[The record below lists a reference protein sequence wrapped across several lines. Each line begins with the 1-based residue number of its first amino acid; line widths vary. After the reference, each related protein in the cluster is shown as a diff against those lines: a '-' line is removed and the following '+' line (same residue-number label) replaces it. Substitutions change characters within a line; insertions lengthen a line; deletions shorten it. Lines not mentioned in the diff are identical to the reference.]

1 MKYTLNMTKVKFDLP
16 EKHLNKEEYV
26 ELWNSEAVQ
35 NYFKS
40 QETKPLFLLHDGP
53 PYANGDLHLGHFTN
67 KVLKDTLLKFKRLN
81 GFYAPLYNGSDCH
94 GLPVELAVEKKSK
107 LNKKENPKGFL
118 EECYTYSNE
127 QASNQREQV
136 KGFGVFAD
144 YTKSYQTTDHKREA
158 GEMQAVL
165 DLLDKGF
172 LFQKFRP
179 VYWCKDCQS
188 SLAEAELEYK
198 LKQSDSLT
206 VEFKLD
212 DETSLLVW
220 TTTPYTLPANQAV
233 AYNKRHSYA
242 KYFDNV
248 KNKYYVKL
256 KDFEVPDSWSFVSDF
271 SFDNVK
277 VVSPYHKKL
286 VSLYHADFVEQ
297 SGTGFVHVAPSFGL
311 DDFHLGE
318 AHNLETKSYV
328 NEYGKYNT
336 DEFPEL
342 MGLDLKKAT
351 SFVLEKLNE
360 EGLVYH
366 HTMFNHEYPHCWRH
380 KTPLFSKTS
389 KEWFM
394 DLSNVKDEAQQ
405 AADKVEFYPEN
416 GKTRLKSM
424 LEGRSS
430 WCVSRN
436 RLWGVPLPKDNTV
449 EAMEEYKSW
458 MNEVEVNG
466 LSAPYEDPTFKPQT
480 LDVWFDSGMTHTTV
494 VKEEFGFTQSDLYLE
509 GSDQHRGWFQS
520 SLLTSLALNGSAP
533 YKQVLTHGFVV
544 DEKGVKLSKSVGNY
558 VSMED
563 LLKEYSP
570 DTLRLWALGQDYSK
584 ELTYSKATLNNALER
599 YKKFRNTLRFM
610 LQNLDDFDVSS
621 FELNMDQLDDLDK
634 YVVEKTNDVKNKV
647 LKLADEYRFN
657 ESLNALYNYCD
668 FVSTVYLDSQKDR
681 LYCLAKKDPRRVST
695 QQVLFYVQH
704 NLMLLLLPFMP
715 YSTEEFYAKSKN
727 YGKESVL
734 MEDFLSEVK
743 TELDVSRFDELLDMR
758 VTLNKMFEQERVNK
772 TVSKNN
778 EMFVYYP
785 NELTNEEVSVM
796 ELMLGKP
803 HFVKGESLL
812 LKKHDY
818 HKCDRCWNYFQS
830 LEENGLCSSCHDV
843 EKSL

>member
-1 MKYTLNMTKVKFDLP
+1 
-16 EKHLNKEEYV
+16 
-26 ELWNSEAVQ
+26 
-35 NYFKS
+35 
-40 QETKPLFLLHDGP
+40 
-53 PYANGDLHLGHFTN
+53 
-67 KVLKDTLLKFKRLN
+67 
-81 GFYAPLYNGSDCH
+81 
-94 GLPVELAVEKKSK
+94 
-107 LNKKENPKGFL
+107 
-118 EECYTYSNE
+118 
-127 QASNQREQV
+127 
-136 KGFGVFAD
+136 
-144 YTKSYQTTDHKREA
+144 
-158 GEMQAVL
+158 
-165 DLLDKGF
+165 
-172 LFQKFRP
+172 
-179 VYWCKDCQS
+179 
-188 SLAEAELEYK
+188 
-198 LKQSDSLT
+198 
-206 VEFKLD
+206 
-212 DETSLLVW
+212 
-220 TTTPYTLPANQAV
+220 
-233 AYNKRHSYA
+233 
-242 KYFDNV
+242 
-248 KNKYYVKL
+248 
-256 KDFEVPDSWSFVSDF
+256 VPDSWSFVSDF

-449 EAMEEYKSW
+449 EAMAEYKSW

-466 LSAPYEDPTFKPQT
+466 LSALYEDPTFKPQT

-621 FELNMDQLDDLDK
+621 FELNMDQLD
-634 YVVEKTNDVKNKV
+634 
-647 LKLADEYRFN
+647 
-657 ESLNALYNYCD
+657 
-668 FVSTVYLDSQKDR
+668 
-681 LYCLAKKDPRRVST
+681 
-695 QQVLFYVQH
+695 
-704 NLMLLLLPFMP
+704 
-715 YSTEEFYAKSKN
+715 
-727 YGKESVL
+727 
-734 MEDFLSEVK
+734 
-743 TELDVSRFDELLDMR
+743 
-758 VTLNKMFEQERVNK
+758 
-772 TVSKNN
+772 
-778 EMFVYYP
+778 
-785 NELTNEEVSVM
+785 
-796 ELMLGKP
+796 
-803 HFVKGESLL
+803 
-812 LKKHDY
+812 
-818 HKCDRCWNYFQS
+818 
-830 LEENGLCSSCHDV
+830 
-843 EKSL
+843 